1 MQARCTCLTLSFL
14 VSDIMRHAATAAYT
28 PNADLASL
36 LGHSIDQ
43 RNHLIDAT
51 GFVGYQHNVKP
62 EPFDGYLA
70 IGHIAHNG
78 AAPITSDGT
87 YQLVQPGEY
96 ISYAPMMSMTMP
108 SVVTMPSSAG
118 NSPEQ
123 VLPVC
128 PVPTE
133 KTIDTFYS
141 GHKFS
146 LERLYQKLR
155 QERYVY
161 AVLEVLIVSFRPA
174 LNSVNVVHARN
185 IASSFD
191 FCVQVVDYHLNTSVQ
206 LIHQDD
212 SFSRIDV
219 RKSALNRSFI
229 LTL

>member
-87 YQLVQPGEY
+87 YQLVQPGDY

-185 IASSFD
+185 VASSFD

-219 RKSALNRSFI
+219 RE
-229 LTL
+229 